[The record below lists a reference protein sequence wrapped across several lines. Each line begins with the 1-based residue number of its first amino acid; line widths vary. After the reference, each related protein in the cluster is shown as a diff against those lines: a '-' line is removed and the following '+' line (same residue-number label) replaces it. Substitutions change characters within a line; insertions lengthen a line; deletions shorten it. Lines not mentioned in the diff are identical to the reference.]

1 MKKWAEAAQFSI
13 DDARQESCLLHCWK
27 LSWAIK
33 CAAERSASVM
43 NPIRKHGN
51 SIGLATYENI
61 RTMIWNGV
69 TPGCEQSD

>member
-1 MKKWAEAAQFSI
+1 MIWISETHWNFVSAGNRETYHGKFLTDWYGMYKKRAATS
-13 DDARQESCLLHCWK
+13 
-27 LSWAIK
+27 
-33 CAAERSASVM
+33 
-43 NPIRKHGN
+43 IRKHGN